1 MKLFWNDRATGRGLT
16 SDQARTVALNEAE
29 RIWTDEVRA
38 VQGSF
43 LGLTDSAGRT
53 IQFMFERDIAN
64 NEDNSDFLRI
74 IRVDFPCP
82 ERSGSFTAMLTGEEV
97 LRWMQDAFEKGA
109 DPARFDGLS
118 FEPW

>member
-1 MKLFWNDRATGRGLT
+1 MKLFWCDVVSSRELS
-16 SDQARTVALNEAE
+16 SDQARTVDLSEAE
-29 RIWTDEVRA
+29 RIWFDEIHGA
-38 VQGSF
+38 EGSF
-43 LGLTDSAGRT
+43 LGLTDDAGRT
-53 IQFMFERDIAN
+53 IQFMFDRGMAN
-64 NEDNSDFLRI
+64 NEDSSDLLRI

-109 DPARFDGLS
+109 DPARFHGLS